1 MISHIANAGV
11 TNRYQNSETQ
21 QKKASNLEGE
31 TTQVSQQGDHSKIDS
46 LKESIKNGDY
56 QLNLRALAE
65 KIADELV

>member
-1 MISHIANAGV
+1 MLVLLTATKTVKLSK
-11 TNRYQNSETQ
+11 
-21 QKKASNLEGE
+21 KKASNLEGE